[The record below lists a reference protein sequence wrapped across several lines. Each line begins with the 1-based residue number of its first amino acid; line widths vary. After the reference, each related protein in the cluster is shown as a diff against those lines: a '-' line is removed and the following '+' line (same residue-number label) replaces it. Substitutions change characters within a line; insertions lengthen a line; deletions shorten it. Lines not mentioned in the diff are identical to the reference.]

1 MICIKTRYFNIHR
14 ILLLAIGLWPYYK
27 SNVAQFQI
35 ILCLAV
41 LISFIISQLTI
52 FLTTEC
58 TFLLIIKVLCTTTF
72 SILYVIKYNS
82 FLINARNVKRL
93 MERLQQ
99 ICNELKNEDEIN
111 IMKEYGN
118 NTKRYT
124 TVITLFCI
132 CCVFILIIM
141 PILKPLLNIIL
152 HINKSESHKTLR
164 FIIKQEYF
172 IDQEKYSFLILLH
185 INTFIC
191 IGSITVTATGT
202 MLLGY
207 MVHGCGMFKI
217 ASYRMEQAMTIKVFK
232 RISTKDEIMIH
243 KEIIYAVD
251 IHRKAIKYVELLLSN
266 FEGSFVLLI
275 LVGVVSLSL
284 NLFAIFWAIS
294 VGNKEDCIFH
304 FIFVSCVLVY
314 MFLANYVAQ
323 EVLDHNSN
331 VHATAYNVHWYIA
344 PIQTQKLIFFI
355 LQKGNKIFVLKLG
368 KLFGASL
375 ESFAMLIKLSM
386 SYFTFMYSMQ
396 Q

>member
-58 TFLLIIKVLCTTTF
+58 TSLLIIKVLCTTTF

-111 IMKEYGN
+111 IMKEHGN

-132 CCVFILIIM
+132 CGVFILIIM

-164 FIIKQEYF
+164 FIINQEYF

-191 IGSITVTATGT
+191 IGSITLTATGT

-217 ASYRMEQAMTIKVFK
+217 ASYRMEQAVIIKEK
-232 RISTKDEIMIH
+232 ISTKNKIMFQ
-243 KEIIYAVD
+243 KEITYAID
-251 IHRKAIKYVELLLSN
+251 IHRKAVKYVEFLLST
-266 FEGSFVLLI
+266 FEGSFILLVLF
-275 LVGVVSLSL
+275 GVFSLSL
-284 NLFAIFWAIS
+284 NLFAVFWAIS
-294 VGNKEDCIFH
+294 NGNKEECIFY
-304 FIFVSCVLVY
+304 FVFVSSVLAY
-314 MFLANYVAQ
+314 MFLASYLAQ
-323 EVLDHNSN
+323 EILDHNSN
-331 VHATAYNVHWYIA
+331 VYATAYNIQWYVTSV
-344 PIQTQKLIFFI
+344 QTQKLILFI
-355 LQKGNKIFVLKLG
+355 LQKGTKAFTLKIG
-368 KLFGASL
+368 KLFDASL
-375 ESFAMLIKLSM
+375 ECFGTNQHI
-386 SYFTFMYSMQ
+386 YITREITN
-396 Q
+396 